1 MDEISRTLETWI
13 YVELVDQEIAKLKE
27 DILSKICKEDRIDLL
42 PFYGLLYF
50 KDKMWIGIVKRFT
63 PSRCLLETLKLSMQS
78 IDFYVIES
86 EHKIADEMKTHTPVP
101 ELEIGVSVHC
111 LSLPSSSDF
120 RTLYQQFGEY
130 FITIYGKVPQQKSL
144 KRRLILGLERKFED
158 AWFGEEEKSHNKIG
172 HLDDAK
178 PLWTLKAKAF
188 IAVLRSQED
197 LPSHT
202 AEHPDY
208 EVREM
213 SLSEIFY
220 AVKHWKFSSESA
232 KYRFACSRNIG
243 LAVGA
248 FQPGCDS
255 PVSWAFTSWDGA
267 ISALNTMQGHQ
278 GKGLAKAI
286 IRKLSSKLFKYGVFP
301 FVYIE
306 IIDTSFIPESLFSSL
321 GFTLYKDIRFCWKY
335 PC

>member
-1 MDEISRTLETWI
+1 MDEISSTVETWS
-13 YVELVDQEIAKLKE
+13 YVELEDQEIAKLRE
-27 DILSKICKEDRIDLL
+27 DILSIICKEDRIDLL
-42 PFYGLLYF
+42 PFYGFLYF
-50 KDKMWIGIVKRFT
+50 KDKMWIGIVKKFT
-63 PSRCLLETLKLSMQS
+63 PKNCLLEALTLSMQS

-86 EHKIADEMKTHTPVP
+86 EHKIADEMKSHTPVP
-101 ELEIGVSVHC
+101 ELEIGVSVYC

-120 RTLYQQFGEY
+120 QVLYQQFGE
-130 FITIYGKVPQQKSL
+130 FFTTFYGKIPQQKSL

-158 AWFGEEEKSHNKIG
+158 SWFGEEGKSHSKIG
-172 HLDDAK
+172 NLDDAK

-197 LPSHT
+197 SP
-202 AEHPDY
+202 ADIPEHPDY

-213 SLSEIFY
+213 SLPEIFY
-220 AVKHWKFSSESA
+220 AVNHWKFASESA

-248 FQPGCDS
+248 FQPGSDS

-278 GKGLAKAI
+278 GKGLAKAVV
-286 IRKLSSKLFKYGVFP
+286 RKLSSKLIKCGIFP

-306 IIDTSFIPESLFSSL
+306 IIDTSFIPESLFTGL
-321 GFTLYKDIRFCWKY
+321 GFTLYKDIWFHWKY